1 MKVVKKEIKIIEQD
15 DGAIIF
21 EKKKGIY
28 FQVNHV
34 GRFLI
39 ENLGEGKT
47 RNELV
52 TELQNTFGLEKAD
65 AEADIDEFLSMLRE
79 VGLA

>member
-1 MKVVKKEIKIIEQD
+1 MKKIKKELKIIEQD
-15 DGAIIF
+15 NGAMIF
-21 EKKKGIY
+21 DKSGGIY

-34 GRFLI
+34 GRLLI
-39 ENLGEGKT
+39 KGLGEGKT

-52 TELQNTFGLEKAD
+52 NELEKTFGLESAN
-65 AEADIDEFLSMLRE
+65 AENDVNEFLSMLRE

>member
-1 MKVVKKEIKIIEQD
+1 MKKIKRELKIIEQD
-15 DGAIIF
+15 NGAMIF
-21 EKKKGIY
+21 DKSRGIY

-34 GRFLI
+34 GRLLI
-39 ENLGEGKT
+39 NGLGEGKN

-52 TELQNTFGLEKAD
+52 AELEQTFGLESAH
-65 AEADIDEFLSMLRE
+65 AEKDVNEFFLMLRE

>member
-1 MKVVKKEIKIIEQD
+1 MKKIKRELKIIEQD
-15 DGAIIF
+15 NGAMIF
-21 EKKKGIY
+21 DKRRGIY

-34 GRFLI
+34 GRLLI
-39 ENLGEGKT
+39 QGLGEGKT

-52 TELQNTFGLEKAD
+52 AELENNFGLESAN
-65 AEADIDEFLSMLRE
+65 AENDVNEFLSMLRE